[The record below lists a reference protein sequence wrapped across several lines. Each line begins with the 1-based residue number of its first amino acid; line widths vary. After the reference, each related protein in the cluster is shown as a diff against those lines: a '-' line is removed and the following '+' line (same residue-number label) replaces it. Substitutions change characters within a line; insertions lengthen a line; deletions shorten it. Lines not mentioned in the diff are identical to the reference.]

1 MYIKVIIISI
11 AIALA
16 SIANVCAVPQEV
28 NTLEIA
34 NRLLPKPVTIQ
45 GMEGSFKLTNPVV
58 IAIDSKV
65 SARTRQTASMLSKEI
80 KGISG
85 RKVDVSANTSA
96 KNAIVLNVKLGSN
109 PEAYRLTVS
118 PDGIKITGSG
128 ESGLYYGTRTLLQ
141 LIDNGQVECCNID
154 DSPTYKHRMVHYDMA
169 REQTC
174 NMNHL
179 KHMIDMLSDHKVN
192 MLHLYFE
199 NRFQFKK
206 HPRVSPPGVMTQEQA
221 KELDEY
227 ALTKFVELVPE
238 VNCLAHL
245 EQALAVESYR
255 HLAENPREPW
265 EICTLNPEAVSFVE
279 DMVSEV
285 AACFKSKYFHIG
297 GDESSQLGECPKCA
311 KRVETDGGKQKL
323 FSDHWTHMTKY
334 LKSIGKRPMLW
345 GDMLLHYRGI
355 AEAMPKDII
364 VFDWQYDNTSVE
376 TVKYFT
382 SQGFEVYV
390 CPAMS
395 GFGRLA
401 APYKHATGNITKF
414 IGEGIEGKAIGECTC
429 SWELRI
435 GHYFKNDTWGILLSA
450 DRSWNINSGDMDD
463 YEKRYSKEFFGL
475 DDLRPVKY
483 FQELS
488 DGYAKVFDKVLPRS
502 SWDAYD
508 TSNPNTY
515 NNYGR
520 NIDDE
525 LLANSEAKAA
535 ELNVMLDDLRKSVNR
550 NKDFLDFADVPI
562 YSTQMFIKGCASFH
576 RAEKLVNEAREQMKN
591 APDAAK
597 AKLQNAIDLYEGVI
611 DIPTY
616 LEIKHRLAVA
626 QLGGS
631 EEDIGRV
638 RRIRQ
643 FTEDRIAEAKK
654 LMDEK

>member
-1 MYIKVIIISI
+1 MRTI
-11 AIALA
+11 AFITLALTLSTFA
-16 SIANVCAVPQEV
+16 YAAAQEV
-28 NTLEIA
+28 KTLEVT
-34 NRLLPKPVTIQ
+34 NRLLPKPVSIQ
-45 GMEGSFKLTNPVV
+45 EINSSFKLTNPVL
-58 IAIDSKV
+58 IAIDKKASD
-65 SARTRQTASMLSKEI
+65 RTRQTVDILSEEI
-80 KGISG
+80 KSSTGY
-85 RKVDVSANTSA
+85 KVKLTTDISA
-96 KNAIVLNVKLGSN
+96 KNAIVLDVESGKNQ
-109 PEAYRLTVS
+109 EAYKMSVT
-118 PDGIKITGSG
+118 PEGIRITGAG
-128 ESGLYYGTRTLLQ
+128 EQGLFYGTRTLLQ
-141 LIDNGQVECCNID
+141 LIDNGQVKCCTIEDN
-154 DSPTYKHRMVHYDMA
+154 PTYKHRMVHYDMA
-169 REQTC
+169 RDQTC
-174 NMNHL
+174 NMEHL
-179 KHMIDMLSDHKVN
+179 KHMIDMLSNHKVN

-199 NRFQFKK
+199 NRFEFKK

-221 KELDEY
+221 RELDEY

-255 HLAENPREPW
+255 HLSENPREPW
-265 EICTLNPEAVSFVE
+265 EICTLNPEAVRFVE
-279 DMVSEV
+279 DMVAET

-297 GDESSQLGECPKCA
+297 GDESAQLGECPKCA
-311 KRVETDGGKQKL
+311 KRVEADGGKQKL
-323 FSDHWTHMTKY
+323 FSDHWTHMAKY

-414 IGEGIEGKAIGECTC
+414 IGEGVEGKAIGECTC

-450 DRSWNINSGDMDD
+450 DRSWNINAGDMAD

-488 DGYAKVFDKVLPRS
+488 DGFASVIQPLPRS
-502 SWDAYD
+502 SWDAY
-508 TSNPNTY
+508 SISGSNTY
-515 NNYGR
+515 NGYGPSVT
-520 NIDDE
+520 DE
-525 LLANSEAKAA
+525 MLVKSDAKFS
-535 ELNVMLDDLRKSVNR
+535 ELNTMLDDLRNSVKR

-562 YSTQMFIKGCASFH
+562 YSTLMFVKGAAYYH
-576 RAEKLVNEAREQMKN
+576 RAEKLVNEAREQIKSE
-591 APDAAK
+591 PDAAK
-597 AKLQNAIDLYEGVI
+597 AKLQNAIDLYEGMI
-611 DIPTY
+611 EIPTY
-616 LEIKHRLAVA
+616 LEKRCRQAVD

-631 EEDIGRV
+631 EDDIGRV
-638 RRIRQ
+638 RRIRE
-643 FTEDRIAEAKK
+643 FSEDRIAEAKK
-654 LMDEK
+654 LMSE